1 MSASASLPTGRN
13 RRALQALIAAPLLAL
28 GIAAGS
34 GTAYAAASPTFR
46 PAEVHLADGHCAIS
60 GWPNGEIFCG
70 TSIGANFPNGS
81 QEIFGIGLN
90 DAVWTDWGTEA
101 KPSGWKSMGGP
112 TTGLCNPGDGL
123 ALSNFGNYQ
132 LSLYCEDNNAGTL
145 WFDTRGAGAS
155 GGWAG
160 WKEYL
165 G

>member
-1 MSASASLPTGRN
+1 MSASAPLLTGKNR

-28 GIAAGS
+28 GVAAGS
-34 GTAYAAASPTFR
+34 GTAHASSTTFR
-46 PAEVHLADGHCAIS
+46 PAEVHLADGHCSIS

-70 TSIGANFPNGS
+70 TSIGANFPNGT

-112 TTGLCNPGDGL
+112 TTGLCRPSDGL
-123 ALSNFGNYQ
+123 TLANDGNYE
-132 LSLYCEDNNAGTL
+132 LYLDCLDNNSGTL
-145 WFDTRGAGAS
+145 WIDHRGAGVS
-155 GGWAG
+155 AG
-160 WKEYL
+160 WSGWYEYL